1 MTRAWHANRKE
12 NGDIMTQTE
21 EFTGKVVLVTG
32 ASQGI
37 GLEICRQFSDLG
49 ATVISVARNKEK
61 LEMAKQSITNN
72 SNIYPYSCDLS
83 VKSEIEKLFD
93 AIKEKFQR
101 IDVLVNNLGA
111 FSEKIEW
118 NAIDYDLWIKTF
130 ETNVLSAYFCMVE
143 AAEIMVENKAK
154 GVIINIGSSS
164 ALQVK
169 KGRLNYTVSKSALHT
184 MSRVTAMDLAKHQI
198 RVNVVSP
205 GPTATEIVEERM
217 KDPEQWAEEE
227 IRLKKIPLGSY
238 ASTSDIANA
247 VVFLSSSKAKFITGA
262 ILPVD
267 GGYTIG
273 ETV

>member
-1 MTRAWHANRKE
+1 
-12 NGDIMTQTE
+12 MTQSD

-49 ATVISVARNKEK
+49 ATVISVARNQEK
-61 LEMAKQSITNN
+61 LENAKNSIENN
-72 SNIYPYSCDLS
+72 SRVYPFPCDLS
-83 VKSEIEKLFD
+83 VEAEIEKLFD
-93 AIKEKFQR
+93 FVEEKFQR

-111 FSEKIEW
+111 FSEKTDW
-118 NAIDYDLWIKTF
+118 NAINYDLWIKTF
-130 ETNVLSAYFCMVE
+130 ETNVLSAYFCMVK
-143 AAEIMVENKAK
+143 AAEIMVENQTK
-154 GVIINIGSSS
+154 GVIINVGSSS

-205 GPTATEIVEERM
+205 GPTATEIVQSRM
-217 KDPEQWAEEE
+217 GDPVQVLQESE
-227 IRLKKIPLGSY
+227 RLKKIPLGRY
-238 ASTSDIANA
+238 AYTSDIANA
-247 VVFLSSSKAKFITGA
+247 VVFLSSSKAEFITGA

>member
-1 MTRAWHANRKE
+1 M
-12 NGDIMTQTE
+12 MQSE

-37 GLEICRQFSDLG
+37 GLQICRQFSELG
-49 ATVISVARNKEK
+49 ATVISVARNQEK
-61 LEMAKQSITNN
+61 LELAKNSIENN
-72 SNIYPYSCDLS
+72 SNIFPYPCDLS
-83 VKSEIEKLFD
+83 EKSEIEKLFD
-93 AIKEKFQR
+93 FVKDKFQR

-111 FSEKIEW
+111 FSEKTDW

-130 ETNVLSAYFCMVE
+130 ETNVLSAYFCMVK
-143 AAEIMVENKAK
+143 AAEIMVENKTK
-154 GVIINIGSSS
+154 GAIINVGSSS

-205 GPTATEIVEERM
+205 GPTATEIVQGRM
-217 KDPEQWAEEE
+217 GDPVQVLQESE
-227 IRLKKIPLGSY
+227 RLKKIPLGRY
-238 ASTSDIANA
+238 ASTADIANA
-247 VVFLSSSKAKFITGA
+247 VVFMSSSKAAFITGA

>member
-1 MTRAWHANRKE
+1 M
-12 NGDIMTQTE
+12 QSE

-37 GLEICRQFSDLG
+37 GLEICRQFSELG
-49 ATVISVARNKEK
+49 ATVIMVARNQEK
-61 LEMAKQSITNN
+61 LESAKNSIENN
-72 SNIYPYSCDLS
+72 SNIFPYPCDLS
-83 VKSEIEKLFD
+83 VESEIEKLFGFV
-93 AIKEKFQR
+93 KEKFQR

-111 FSEKIEW
+111 FSEKKDW
-118 NAIDYDLWIKTF
+118 NLIDYDLWIKTF
-130 ETNVLSAYFCMVE
+130 ETNVLSAYFCMVK
-143 AAEIMVENKAK
+143 AAEIMVGNKTK
-154 GVIINIGSSS
+154 GVIINVGSSS

-169 KGRLNYTVSKSALHT
+169 KGRLNYTVSKAALHT

-205 GPTATEIVEERM
+205 GPTATEIVEVRM

>member
-1 MTRAWHANRKE
+1 M
-12 NGDIMTQTE
+12 MQSE

-37 GLEICRQFSDLG
+37 GLEICRQFSELG
-49 ATVISVARNKEK
+49 ATVISVARNEEK
-61 LEMAKQSITNN
+61 LELARNSIKNNTNV
-72 SNIYPYSCDLS
+72 YPYSCDLS
-83 VKSEIEKLFD
+83 VKAEIEKLFD
-93 AIKEKFQR
+93 FVEEKFQR

-111 FSEKIEW
+111 FSEKKDW
-118 NAIDYDLWIKTF
+118 NEIDYDLWIKTF
-130 ETNVLSAYFCMVE
+130 ETNVLSAYFCMVR
-143 AAEIMVENKAK
+143 AAEIMVENKTK
-154 GVIINIGSSS
+154 GVIINVGSSS

-205 GPTATEIVEERM
+205 GPTATEIVQSRM
-217 KDPEQWAEEE
+217 GDPVQVLQESE
-227 IRLKKIPLGSY
+227 RLKKIPLGRY
-238 ASTSDIANA
+238 ASTADIANA
-247 VVFLSSSKAKFITGA
+247 VVFMSSSKADFITGA

>member
-1 MTRAWHANRKE
+1 MVGQANQNE
-12 NGDIMTQTE
+12 NGETIMQSE

-37 GLEICRQFSDLG
+37 GLEICKQFTDLG
-49 ATVISVARNKEK
+49 AKVIMVARNIEK
-61 LEMAKQSITNN
+61 LDKAKDTIEHN
-72 SNIYPYSCDLS
+72 SNAYTYSCDLS
-83 VKSEIEKLFD
+83 VNSEIEKLFGFVKD
-93 AIKEKFQR
+93 KFQR

-111 FSEKIEW
+111 FSEKKDW
-118 NAIDYDLWIKTF
+118 NVIDYDLWIKTF
-130 ETNVLSAYFCMVE
+130 ETNVLSAYFCMVK
-143 AAEIMVENKAK
+143 AADMMVKNETK
-154 GVIINIGSSS
+154 GVIINVGSSS

-184 MSRVTAMDLAKHQI
+184 MSRVTAMDLARHQI

-217 KDPEQWAEEE
+217 KDPEQWAEEK

-238 ASTSDIANA
+238 ASTTDIANA

>member
-1 MTRAWHANRKE
+1 MK
-12 NGDIMTQTE
+12 QSE

-49 ATVISVARNKEK
+49 ATVISVARNEEK
-61 LEMAKQSITNN
+61 LELARNSIKNNTNV
-72 SNIYPYSCDLS
+72 YPYSCDLS
-83 VKSEIEKLFD
+83 VESEIENLF
-93 AIKEKFQR
+93 AVVKEKFQR

-111 FSEKIEW
+111 FSEKKDW

-130 ETNVLSAYFCMVE
+130 ETNVLSAYFCMVK
-143 AAEIMVENKAK
+143 AAEIMVENKTK
-154 GVIINIGSSS
+154 GVIINVGSSS

-184 MSRVTAMDLAKHQI
+184 LSRVTAMDLAKHQI

-205 GPTATEIVEERM
+205 GPTATEIVQSRM
-217 KDPEQWAEEE
+217 GDPVQVLQESE
-227 IRLKKIPLGSY
+227 RLKKIPLGRY
-238 ASTSDIANA
+238 ASTADIANA
-247 VVFLSSSKAKFITGA
+247 VVFMSSSKAEFITGA

>member
-1 MTRAWHANRKE
+1 M
-12 NGDIMTQTE
+12 QSE

-37 GLEICRQFSDLG
+37 GLEICRQFSELG
-49 ATVISVARNKEK
+49 ATVISVARNEEK
-61 LEMAKQSITNN
+61 LELARNSIKNNTNV
-72 SNIYPYSCDLS
+72 YPYSCDLS
-83 VKSEIEKLFD
+83 VKAEIEKLFD
-93 AIKEKFQR
+93 FVEEKFQR

-111 FSEKIEW
+111 FSEKKDW
-118 NAIDYDLWIKTF
+118 NEIDYDLWIKTF
-130 ETNVLSAYFCMVE
+130 ETNVLSAYFCMVR
-143 AAEIMVENKAK
+143 AAEIMVENKTK
-154 GVIINIGSSS
+154 GVIINVGSSS

-205 GPTATEIVEERM
+205 GPTATEIVQSRM
-217 KDPEQWAEEE
+217 GDPVQVLQESE
-227 IRLKKIPLGSY
+227 RLKKIPLGRY
-238 ASTSDIANA
+238 ASTADIANA
-247 VVFLSSSKAKFITGA
+247 VVFMSSSKAEFITGA